1 MGGMVHGRGALGPI
15 GARSIVS
22 MPVTSLIRSLPP
34 GPLDIVGD
42 VHGEI
47 DALEAILDRLGQA
60 RPADGQPHL
69 VFLGDLV
76 DRGPDSLAVVD
87 RVAALVAEGRASCI
101 LGNHELNLLRDRK
114 RSGNRWF
121 WGEAAER
128 WSHAT
133 DNGVVEGSFSSRP
146 ASQADRERVLAFCR
160 SLPAALERPD
170 LRVVH
175 AAWHVPAIDALRDC
189 ADYAA
194 AVAKSDADAGAIP
207 AELRRRCKAEV
218 DLLRSQKIGLK
229 DAATSPPALPAL
241 AEAAALQQNSH
252 HLSVVTSGPEE
263 IRPGLPAWRAGRW
276 RVIRRQRW
284 WHTPVD
290 VPTIFGHYWR
300 LRLPSADASR
310 RRLFDD
316 TGPTAWLG
324 PDRRAFCLDFSVG
337 RRYQS
342 RSRAGAT
349 PGGGF
354 REALGALR
362 WRGPDTPSELWFDD
376 RDAPLEVAPPGPR

>member
-1 MGGMVHGRGALGPI
+1 
-15 GARSIVS
+15 
-22 MPVTSLIRSLPP
+22 MPLSALIRSLPP
-34 GPLDIVGD
+34 GPLDLVGD

-47 DALEAILDRLGQA
+47 DALEAILERLDQA
-60 RPADGQPHL
+60 ATPRGPRPHL

-87 RVAALVAEGRASCI
+87 RVAGLVRDGRASCI
-101 LGNHELNLLRDRK
+101 LGNHELNLLRDRQ

-121 WGEAAER
+121 WGDAHEV
-128 WSHAT
+128 WSHAG
-133 DNGVVEGSFSSRP
+133 DHGVVEGTFSSRA
-146 ASQADRERVLAFCR
+146 ASETDRARLLAFFR
-160 SLPAALERPD
+160 TLPVALHRPD

-175 AAWHVPAIDALRDC
+175 AAWHAPAIAALADC
-189 ADYAA
+189 ADHTEALA
-194 AVAKSDADAGAIP
+194 RSDADAD
-207 AELRRRCKAEV
+207 ELPEALRERCQQEV
-218 DLLRSQKIGLK
+218 AHLRAAQIDLRNAST
-229 DAATSPPALPAL
+229 APPALPAL
-241 AEAAALQQNSH
+241 AEAAAMKQNGH
-252 HLSVVTSGPEE
+252 HLSVLTSGPEE
-263 IRPGLPAWRAGRW
+263 VRPGLPAWRAGRW

-284 WHTPVD
+284 WHGPLD

-324 PDRRAFCLDFSVG
+324 PDQRAFCLDFSVG

-342 RSRAGAT
+342 RSRTGRAPAR
-349 PGGGF
+349 GF

-362 WRGPDTPSELWFDD
+362 WRGPEQPSTLWFDD
-376 RDAPLEVAPPGPR
+376 QDTPLEVAPPGRR